1 MFGKRYFAIRERLA
15 EVVLGVGQLA
25 RECGGEILDPVTD
38 GSFLKDL
45 RKPFLFVV
53 CGEVNAGKGPNR
65 LHGNL
70 RKKSVVKKL
79 SARSGQLLALL
90 RKMPLKRKR
99 SKMQWQKSRS

>member
-38 GSFLKDL
+38 GSFLKEL

-53 CGEVNAGKGPNR
+53 CGEVNAGKSALINALFGKEICEVDALPKR
-65 LHGNL
+65 HPSPIPSITEVAV
-70 RKKSVVKKL
+70 SVFREPV
-79 SARSGQLLALL
+79 A
-90 RKMPLKRKR
+90 
-99 SKMQWQKSRS
+99 